1 MKNFRIAFSAVIAAG
16 LAAGAFAAE
25 GLTEAQEAV
34 AKAGPKKMR
43 LMIAGF
49 GTIESM
55 TQVDKWLGEQLQ
67 PNENLRK
74 LPTLSEGEKLQV
86 PELANFIVR
95 ANWNTRKLEY
105 VHDAN
110 LLRTQN
116 ERDRMMLT
124 ALRTRVLTDSAT
136 RYVPLAKDYL
146 QAALSRKAGSLIQVV
161 DRSNADMALV
171 EQGLNG
177 DNSSALAGATCI
189 ATVAMGD
196 REEDSRT
203 ITVNGKGTQ
212 VKMTTYTQPYVGK
225 VRDLNG
231 NVLMAFNGTAEW
243 SSKVNS
249 IVRSEVSDPA
259 RKLVEIVCD
268 KIADEI
274 VNFFTVK
281 LEFAVKAPKGVDADD
296 VTVAVDGRKVD
307 ADEGI
312 RVLAVEHAVV
322 ASLEGCAPIRKV
334 IDIDETAVAKTVRL
348 KFKKASAVED

>member
-1 MKNFRIAFSAVIAAG
+1 MKTFKHVLSVVALMGFAT
-16 LAAGAFAAE
+16 GAFAAD
-25 GLTEAQEAV
+25 GLSEAQEKV

-67 PNENLRK
+67 PNENLEK
-74 LPTLSEGEKLQV
+74 PPTLSDGDKIKDPALDKD
-86 PELANFIVR
+86 IVR
-95 ANWNTRKLEY
+95 FNWNTRKLEY
-105 VHDAN
+105 IRNAN
-110 LLRTQN
+110 ELAAENLRNKQ
-116 ERDRMMLT
+116 MLT
-124 ALRTRVLTDSAT
+124 ALRTKVLTDSAT

-161 DRSNADMALV
+161 DRSNADMAMV

-203 ITVNGKGTQ
+203 ITVNGKGTK

-225 VRDLNG
+225 VRDLQG
-231 NVLMAFNGTAEW
+231 NVLFAFNGTAEW

-249 IVRSEVSDPA
+249 VVKSEVSDPA
-259 RKLVEIVCD
+259 RKLVEAVCD
-268 KIADEI
+268 KIAEEI
-274 VNFFTVK
+274 VGFFTVK
-281 LEFAVKAPKGVDADD
+281 LEFRVKAPQGADADD
-296 VTVAVDGRKVD
+296 ATIAVDGRSVD
-307 ADEGI
+307 ADEGV
-312 RVLAVEHAVV
+312 RVLAVEHAIV

-334 IDIDETAVAKTVRL
+334 VEIDDTSVAKTVKL
-348 KFKKASAVED
+348 NFKKAVAED

>member
-1 MKNFRIAFSAVIAAG
+1 MRSTRIALCALVSIG
-16 LAAGAFAAE
+16 LAAVSSAAD
-25 GLTEAQEAV
+25 GLTDAQEKI
-34 AKAGPKKMR
+34 AKVGPKNMR

-49 GTIESM
+49 GTVESM

-67 PNENLRK
+67 PNENLK
-74 LPTLSEGEKLQV
+74 NLPTLSAGEKLQV
-86 PELANFIVR
+86 PELANFVVR

-110 LLRTQN
+110 LLRAQN

-146 QAALSRKAGSLIQVV
+146 QAALSRKAGSLIQVI

-177 DNSSALAGATCI
+177 SNDSALAGATCI
-189 ATVAMGD
+189 ATVALGD

-212 VKMTTYTQPYVGK
+212 VKVTTYTQPYVGK

-231 NVLMAFNGTAEW
+231 NVLVAFNGIAEW
-243 SSKVNS
+243 SSQVNS
-249 IVRSEVSDPA
+249 VVKSTVSDPA
-259 RKLVEIVCD
+259 RKLVEAACD

-274 VNFFTVK
+274 VAFFTTK
-281 LEFAVKAPKGVDADD
+281 LEFKVKVPAGVDPDD
-296 VTVAVDGRKVD
+296 VTVTVDGRSVD
-307 ADEGI
+307 PDEGA
-312 RVLAVEHAVV
+312 RVLAVEHAIV

-334 IDIDETAVAKTVRL
+334 VEINDQMVAKTVKL
-348 KFKKASAVED
+348 NFKKPE

>member
-1 MKNFRIAFSAVIAAG
+1 MKNFRIAFFAVVAAG
-16 LAAGAFAAE
+16 LAVGAFAAE
-25 GLTEAQEAV
+25 GLSEAQEAV

-49 GTIESM
+49 GTVESM

-67 PNENLRK
+67 PMENLEK
-74 LPTLSEGEKLQV
+74 PPTLSDGEKIKNPDLDK
-86 PELANFIVR
+86 EIVR
-95 ANWNTRKLEY
+95 LNWNTRKLEY
-105 VHDAN
+105 LRSSNALAAEN
-110 LLRTQN
+110 LRNKQ
-116 ERDRMMLT
+116 MLT
-124 ALRTRVLTDSAT
+124 ALRTKVLTDSAT

-161 DRSNADMALV
+161 DRSNADMAMV

-177 DNSSALAGATCI
+177 DNSSTLAGATCI
-189 ATVAMGD
+189 ATVALGD

-203 ITVNGKGTQ
+203 ITVNGKGAQ

-243 SSKVNS
+243 SSKVNN
-249 IVRSEVSDPA
+249 IVKSEVSDPA
-259 RKLVEIVCD
+259 RKLIEAVCA

-274 VNFFTVK
+274 VGFFTVK
-281 LEFAVKAPKGVDADD
+281 LEFTVKAPKGVDADD
-296 VTVAVDGRKVD
+296 VTVAVDGRKID
-307 ADEGI
+307 ADEGT

-334 IDIDETAVAKTVRL
+334 IDIDETAVAKTVKL
-348 KFKKASAVED
+348 KFKKAAAGED